1 MANTAQQIAL
11 DNALVAPKKQVKIRK
26 CNMRIDPEKTQ
37 KEPTYQ
43 VVLDALA
50 LTTCYPAFL
59 ITASVPVIYM
69 QQFWATINKHDS
81 SFRFKI
87 DKKRFSVDMEEL
99 GHTGNIKNITIVVV
113 DHMHQPWR
121 NFASII
127 NKCLS
132 GKIIDNRDVKK
143 QEKMY
148 YPIFTKAIIH
158 HFLSKDNSISMRN
171 IMFMHTTQ
179 YDSILGTLRFVS
191 KDEDTQVYGALISTV
206 MTTPKIQDSLA
217 YQTYLAFATGAA
229 TP

>member
-50 LTTCYPAFL
+50 L
-59 ITASVPVIYM
+59 ITASVPLDNNEQLCI
-69 QQFWATINKHDS
+69 
-81 SFRFKI
+81 
-87 DKKRFSVDMEEL
+87 
-99 GHTGNIKNITIVVV
+99 
-113 DHMHQPWR
+113 P
-121 NFASII
+121 
-127 NKCLS
+127 
-132 GKIIDNRDVKK
+132 IDNRDVKK

-191 KDEDTQVYGALISTV
+191 KDEDTQVYRALISTV